1 MNRSL
6 KSKIGLFLL
15 MLTGIGLTISTLH
28 SHHHL
33 EWNHSSDFT
42 DTGHCLST
50 DSTVCPIVGYIF
62 ETEVLSASESANI
75 FFSIDGIISEK
86 SFRIDDYSIVV
97 NRGRSPP
104 VLI

>member
-15 MLTGIGLTISTLH
+15 MLTSIGLTISTLH

-42 DTGHCLST
+42 DTGHCIST
-50 DSTVCPIVGYIF
+50 DTTVCPIVGYIF
-62 ETEVLSASESANI
+62 ETEVLSASQSGDI
-75 FFSIDGIISEK
+75 FFSVKEIITEK
-86 SFRIDDYSIVV
+86 SYQIDDHSTVV

-104 VLI
+104 ALI